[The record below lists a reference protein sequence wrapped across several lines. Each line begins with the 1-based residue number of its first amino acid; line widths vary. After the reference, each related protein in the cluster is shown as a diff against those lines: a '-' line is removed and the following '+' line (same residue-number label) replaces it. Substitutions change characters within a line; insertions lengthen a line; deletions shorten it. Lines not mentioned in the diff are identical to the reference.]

1 VRLRPAQ
8 GQHRGGRRLP
18 DGRREQLRGDGLRA
32 AHRRRAA
39 HGGGR
44 GRGREAAVPPA
55 RRHARQLVLGG
66 GDRRAEGR
74 SMIGNA
80 MNRRAFIGGAALAAG
95 GITVSA
101 AMPWTSAPVGA
112 EQPTLATLTD
122 WSVDD
127 MWGVYPRYAERIDY
141 PRP

>member
-1 VRLRPAQ
+1 
-8 GQHRGGRRLP
+8 
-18 DGRREQLRGDGLRA
+18 
-32 AHRRRAA
+32 
-39 HGGGR
+39 
-44 GRGREAAVPPA
+44 
-55 RRHARQLVLGG
+55 
-66 GDRRAEGR
+66 
-74 SMIGNA
+74 MIGNA

-141 PRP
+141 PRPRVPATTAAAAAGSIDTLFYA